1 MERMTNMADDLSR
14 LWGNFSLGDDKIKG
28 VKIQENVVENVAS
41 HGQLCLVGR
50 LMSNRTISKE
60 TVQSKLIQWWR
71 PTSFLSFKVVGCN
84 LFLIEFEKS

>member
-1 MERMTNMADDLSR
+1 MADDLSR
-14 LWGNFSLGDDKIKG
+14 LWGNFSLGDDEIRG
-28 VKIQENVVENVAS
+28 VKIQEDVVENVAS
-41 HGQLCLVGR
+41 QGQLCLVGR

>member
-1 MERMTNMADDLSR
+1 MADDLSR
-14 LWGNFSLGDDKIKG
+14 LWGNFSLGDDEIKG
-28 VKIQENVVENVAS
+28 VKIQEDVVENVAS
-41 HGQLCLVGR
+41 QGQLCLVGR